1 MAFCVAKRVAFSNS
15 LWNCNGLLH
24 AIWRDEERSSRDPAG
39 GTFKYVLLTVLTI
52 AAIGIATFGTG
63 AYRILSGRIEANL
76 RSRADRNLWLARV
89 KQTVDVGWL
98 YWQLYLLSEDKPLCI
113 RRSFLVQAIEET
125 KGAIVW
131 LHAHLD
137 ENEREVE
144 QMLFV
149 ARNNWAYYIY
159 QLDSSVENVDQ
170 ANRLIALECI
180 SFLEQRI
187 SRFPELSVSATDTIK
202 KVADHFRATTSQ

>member
-1 MAFCVAKRVAFSNS
+1 MLLSVLPLAIAFGIAMGCYMLYGVM
-15 LWNCNGLLH
+15 
-24 AIWRDEERSSRDPAG
+24 RSEVPEIQREVP
-39 GTFKYVLLTVLTI
+39 FKDVLLTVLTI

-89 KQTVDVGWL
+89 KQTVGVGWL

-187 SRFPELSVSATDTIK
+187 SRFPELSVGATDTIK